1 MSYTR
6 DDVIDLIKKD
16 WKLKDISDFTG
27 LPIDSIKKTSQM
39 VKLYKRV
46 ADENLENYLKILKH
60 DALLFSRFKVD
71 SELSKAIKYVME
83 QTNGE
88 KISRAKL
95 RELLDNYSN
104 TNNSIDVG
112 PEMMKFNKLLEQIE
126 YLVNKY
132 SKDDLDFIGLVH
144 DLDFEHPSFFVL
156 KYKITSD
163 AKKKL
168 ELLGY
173 LQYSE
178 FTYYSYIL
186 NPVGILVNL
195 DKINFGDRYKKPL
208 DLDINYVKYYIEKYH
223 SSC

>member
-156 KYKITSD
+156 KYKIPSD
-163 AKKKL
+163 AKKQL

-178 FTYYSYIL
+178 ITYYNYIL